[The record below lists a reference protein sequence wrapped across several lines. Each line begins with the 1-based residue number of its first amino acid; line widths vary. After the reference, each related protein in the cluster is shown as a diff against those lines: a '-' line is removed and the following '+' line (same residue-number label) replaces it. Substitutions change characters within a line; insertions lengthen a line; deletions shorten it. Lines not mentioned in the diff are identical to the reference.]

1 MGENITFVGLDVHK
15 ATIAVCVAEAG
26 RDGEVRF
33 AGTIPNE
40 PAALDR
46 LAARLGRGGRTL
58 RFVYEAGPCGY
69 GVFRH
74 LRDRGHDCVVVA
86 PSLIPRKPG
95 ERIKTDRRDATAL
108 ARLHR
113 VGELTPVWVPDP
125 EHEAMRDLVRARSD
139 MVEALRKARQRL
151 MGFLL
156 RHGRSYD
163 AKRWTWRH
171 REWLMGQTF
180 PHPAQQ
186 VACQEYL
193 DAVHELE
200 ARVERLT
207 GRIRDLVPAW
217 SMAPVVEALQAM
229 RGVSLV
235 AASALVAEVGD
246 MRRFDNPRQLM
257 AYLGLVP
264 SEHSSGSKRRQGAI
278 TKAGSPLA
286 RRMLVEGAWTYRL
299 PARVSAQMRPRLA
312 GLPREVREVAWKAQL
327 RLCARYRRL
336 HAAGKR
342 PQVVVTAIA
351 REMVGF
357 AWAIARMVA
366 PPVAAA

>member
-1 MGENITFVGLDVHK
+1 VGERITFVGLDVHK

-33 AGTIPNE
+33 VGEIPNE
-40 PAALDR
+40 PAALDK
-46 LAARLGRGGRTL
+46 LAVRLGRGGRTL
-58 RFVYEAGPCGY
+58 RFAYEAGPCGY
-69 GVFRH
+69 GVYRH

-95 ERIKTDRRDATAL
+95 ERIKTDRRDAIAL

-113 VGELTPVWVPDP
+113 AGELTPVWVPDP
-125 EHEAMRDLVRARSD
+125 EHEAMRDLVRARAD
-139 MVEALRKARQRL
+139 MVEALRKALQRL

-163 AKRWTWRH
+163 AKRWTWPH
-171 REWLMGQTF
+171 RKWLMEQTL

-193 DAVHELE
+193 DAVNELE
-200 ARVERLT
+200 ARIERLT
-207 GRIRDLVPAW
+207 GRIRD
-217 SMAPVVEALQAM
+217 
-229 RGVSLV
+229 
-235 AASALVAEVGD
+235 
-246 MRRFDNPRQLM
+246 
-257 AYLGLVP
+257 LVP

-312 GLPREVREVAWKAQL
+312 GLPREVRDTAWKAQV

-336 HAAGKR
+336 QAAGKR

-351 REMVGF
+351 REMAGF
-357 AWAIARMVA
+357 AWAIGCMMA
-366 PPVAAA
+366 PSAAAA